1 MIDVCREYILGE
13 YRSFEPIE
21 MGYEDVNLKLTTEKG
36 VFFVKIFAESRDDA
50 QCLRLINIV
59 KTAIDSGVSHPKFLL
74 KETGYIFRGRYEN
87 FNIRLAVFE
96 FIEGKS
102 FYDLKKLPTKEELK
116 EIIKIAALI
125 NKIDYKPA
133 PLYDSWA
140 LVNFPEELEKSREHL
155 SAKEL
160 KVLDRL
166 KSDFEEID
174 IKALPHSLVHGDLIS
189 SNLMKSK
196 EKIYCVD
203 FSVANFY
210 PRIVELAVIMSDL
223 MFDPTD
229 KIGVKK
235 YFKLLVD
242 EYSTYNK
249 LTSEELKI
257 LPLFIQLAH
266 AMHLLRATRE
276 KAEGNKTAE
285 NEHWLSLGKKGFKY
299 STLAWSK

>member
-13 YRSFEPIE
+13 YKSFEPIE

-59 KTAIDSGVSHPKFLL
+59 KTAIDSGVAHPKFLL

-102 FYDLKKLPTKEELK
+102 FYDLKRLPTKEELK

-140 LVNFPEELEKSREHL
+140 LVNFSEELEKAREHM
-155 SAKEL
+155 SAKDL
-160 KVLDRL
+160 KILDRL
-166 KSDFEEID
+166 KSDFEAVD
-174 IKALPHSLVHGDLIS
+174 IKSLPHSLVHGDLIS

-210 PRIVELAVIMSDL
+210 PRIVELAVIMSDV

-229 KIGVKK
+229 KTGVKK
-235 YFKLLVD
+235 YFKLLVN

-266 AMHLLRATRE
+266 AMHLIRATCE
-276 KAEGNKTAE
+276 KAKGNKTSE
-285 NEHWLSLGKKGFKY
+285 NEHWLTHGKKG
-299 STLAWSK
+299 LAVSVDAFS